1 MDVALQIYSIRRR
14 LKQLPSYGISPKTI
28 RGKTYYYRQT
38 TENGRRK
45 QVLIHKDE
53 DLAKILSVY
62 RLRQRLKQCLR
73 LLLSQLNREIR
84 LRLRFYEKYGRL
96 WEERPPDERHLNRT
110 AMGKYR
116 ISKSEL
122 ILSQLFEMLGIRADY
137 EEKTLLGYLPDFV
150 LRLEGRIV
158 YGEHLGRLG
167 EKAYRARQEKKVKTY
182 RHHGIQNGKNL
193 LITAEEYDEKQGIS
207 TIDLMKIV
215 WRMVN
220 MKLVEGKQLR
230 KLLR

>member
-38 TENGRRK
+38 TENGQRK

-73 LLLSQLNREIR
+73 LLFSQLNREIR
-84 LRLRFYEKYGRL
+84 LRLRFYEKYGPLR
-96 WEERPPDERHLNRT
+96 EERPPDERHLNRT

-137 EEKTLLGYLPDFV
+137 EEKGLLGYLPDFV

-167 EKAYRARQEKKVKTY
+167 EKAYRTRQEKKLKIY
-182 RHHGIQNGKNL
+182 RDHGIQNGKNL
-193 LITAEEYDEKQGIS
+193 LITAEEYDEKQGMS
-207 TIDLMKIV
+207 TVDLLKIV